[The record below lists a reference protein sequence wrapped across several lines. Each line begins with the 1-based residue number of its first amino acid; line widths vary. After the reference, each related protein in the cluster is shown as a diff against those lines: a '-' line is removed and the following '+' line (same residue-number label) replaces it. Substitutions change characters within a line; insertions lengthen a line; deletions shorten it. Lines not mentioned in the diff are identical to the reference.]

1 MVCVICAEDARHG
14 VELCNDN
21 EYGLSSSILTN
32 DITLAIS
39 LSEEIEAGMV
49 HINEST
55 VVGSTRAP
63 FGGVKM
69 SGVGR
74 ENSSFSAEEYT
85 ELKWVTVQH

>member
-1 MVCVICAEDARHG
+1 MNRTQTEALKAGQTPPRASIIFPDTPEKLQPLAE
-14 VELCNDN
+14 EM
-21 EYGLSSSILTN
+21 
-32 DITLAIS
+32 
-39 LSEEIEAGMV
+39 EAGMV

-74 ENSSFSAEEYT
+74 ENGSFSAEEYT
-85 ELKWVTVQH
+85 EIKWITVQH